1 MAILRLLMLPMR
13 FALARRGSGQF
24 RRAMSG
30 RSADRCMA
38 GPSEAKLK
46 RLIDE
51 IVEQLMRCTTKS
63 LPEKD
68 ARAFLRLTID
78 RGLNPPVEAA
88 ALRPHRIKAN
98 ADGLRDGYDPA
109 KPQYRPRTL
118 TNVRKR
124 WSANQAF
131 LVWCKFSNERP
142 TVSAQESAFW
152 LATQKLH
159 EAIGG
164 AADADVTRAC
174 QAVLRD
180 NKEEL

>member
-1 MAILRLLMLPMR
+1 
-13 FALARRGSGQF
+13 
-24 RRAMSG
+24 
-30 RSADRCMA
+30 MA

-88 ALRPHRIKAN
+88 ALRPHRIKAS
-98 ADGLRDGYDPA
+98 ADGLRVVYDPA

-180 NKEEL
+180 NKEELQRRWGSRTLSSGLSVLAIAVHLNR